1 MAKQI
6 IQEISKDSIGLVIY
20 FDTRQF
26 VSIETRDAYM
36 DAINRFSESINK
48 PIFIIDSEGK
58 VEELSSEQLEKFGLK
73 KINIE

>member
-6 IQEISKDSIGLVIY
+6 IQEISKDSVALVVY
-20 FDTRQF
+20 FDKRQF
-26 VSIETRDAYM
+26 VSIETRDAYVG
-36 DAINRFSESINK
+36 AINRFSESINK

-58 VEELSSEQLEKFGLK
+58 VDELSSEQLEKFGLK

>member
-6 IQEISKDSIGLVIY
+6 IQEISKDSVALVVY
-20 FDTRQF
+20 FDKRQF
-26 VSIETRDAYM
+26 VSIETRDAYA
-36 DAINRFSESINK
+36 DALNRFSELVNK

-58 VEELSSEQLEKFGLK
+58 VEELSSKQLEKFGLK